1 VVGLRITWTN
11 GPEIPGG
18 DILETLGID
27 NACQSAQVIDFPQG
41 RGDRAVEG
49 ARLEIVCTPNK
60 GTGGSNPPLSAITKR
75 RVVAFGCSESGS
87 VESEISGCRL
97 LIVRSCARQHREPRQ
112 VRKEAAVPD
121 KLLCH
126 RVTWLSAMGI
136 SRPVCVLE

>member
-1 VVGLRITWTN
+1 MVGLRITWTN

-75 RVVAFGCSESGS
+75 RVVRAQEL
-87 VESEISGCRL
+87 ISTQRAGQSKAKYRDVDC
-97 LIVRSCARQHREPRQ
+97 
-112 VRKEAAVPD
+112 
-121 KLLCH
+121 
-126 RVTWLSAMGI
+126 
-136 SRPVCVLE
+136 